1 MAVRSEDTPAGATQ
15 PKTGKAS
22 RGGSDEGPPS
32 PEVTPAAERLAE
44 ETDREDLTQTQI
56 EPGSPDELERLREEN
71 GRLRQA
77 LIDSG
82 HAAAAKPYV
91 PSFIM
96 SEGVRQELWE
106 TGKSVDPATG
116 ALFERDPES
125 GKITRTEPA
134 REPER
139 ERPTGKTTDVTDQ
152 VPQPR

>member
-1 MAVRSEDTPAGATQ
+1 MAVKKDDTPAGAVA
-15 PKTGKAS
+15 KA
-22 RGGSDEGPPS
+22 RTDEHSDGPPS
-32 PEVTPAAERLAE
+32 PEITPAAERLAE
-44 ETDREDLTQTQI
+44 ETDEQDLTQTQI

-71 GRLRQA
+71 AKLRQA

-116 ALFERDPES
+116 ALFERDPDS

-139 ERPTGKTTDVTDQ
+139 ERPAGKTTDVTDQ